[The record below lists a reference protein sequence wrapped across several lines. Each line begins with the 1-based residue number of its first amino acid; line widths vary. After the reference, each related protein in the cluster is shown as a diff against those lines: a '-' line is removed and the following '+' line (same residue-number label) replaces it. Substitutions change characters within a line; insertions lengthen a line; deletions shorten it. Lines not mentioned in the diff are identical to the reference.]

1 LIGRGPF
8 RGKKID
14 MNSRFVIGPVSVVRV
29 VWVVALV
36 WAVVAGGLWGSA
48 LRAQEA
54 AVSSGAYTADQAKR
68 GEAVYTMSCANCHL
82 EDLSGGTSPPLQ
94 GTDFLNNWKGKT
106 LGALFE
112 QTRMT
117 MPFDNPGGLTAAQY
131 ADVLAYVLS
140 KNMFK
145 AADKELPSDA
155 TALQQITLD
164 EPK

>member
-1 LIGRGPF
+1 MTR
-8 RGKKID
+8 
-14 MNSRFVIGPVSVVRV
+14 RFVSGPVSVVRV
-29 VWVVALV
+29 VRSVSVVALV
-36 WAVVAGGLWGSA
+36 GAVVAGGLWGSS
-48 LRAQEA
+48 LRAQQA
-54 AVSSGAYTADQAKR
+54 GVSSGAYTADQAKR